1 MVKCICG
8 KAIEKM
14 PTWLESV
21 QVDFICTNCP
31 KRQVKTIAQLN
42 AEAAMN
48 ATTTQDTKLAM
59 DVLEDEDA
67 DEEETI

>member
-14 PTWLESV
+14 PAWLESV
-21 QVDFICTNCP
+21 NVDFVCTNCP

-42 AEAAMN
+42 AEAALN
-48 ATTTQDTKLAM
+48 ATTTQDSKLEM
-59 DVLEDEDA
+59 DILEDEDA
-67 DEEETI
+67 DNESDI